1 MSFPELHKACILH
14 PGEDKLTTDIVV
26 QSFTDR
32 HVIIITQIGKMGTI
46 ISAEWYVFFWYIMF
60 IVLIMIILLTTITYN
75 NFINFNLFNFVFP
88 FFIN

>member
-46 ISAEWYVFFWYIMF
+46 ISAEWYVFF
-60 IVLIMIILLTTITYN
+60 
-75 NFINFNLFNFVFP
+75 
-88 FFIN
+88 